1 MILLCAAV
9 KIRVLVQSAE
19 TDDSKQ
25 SVCELRYSNKHSFS
39 RFQLFVEN
47 HRLLPIPLAYGAL
60 VGDNLFEFHQDVP
73 RTIIIISKLFCSV
86 LFV

>member
-39 RFQLFVEN
+39 RYELSFSYLSKIIDCYLS
-47 HRLLPIPLAYGAL
+47 HSRMAPPLGITYL
-60 VGDNLFEFHQDVP
+60 NFTRMFHVG
-73 RTIIIISKLFCSV
+73 
-86 LFV
+86 